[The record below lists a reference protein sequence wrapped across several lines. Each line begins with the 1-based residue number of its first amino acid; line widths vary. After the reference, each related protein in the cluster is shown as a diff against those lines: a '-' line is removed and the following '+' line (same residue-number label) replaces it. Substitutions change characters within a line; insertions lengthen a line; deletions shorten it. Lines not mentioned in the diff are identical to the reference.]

1 MTSANN
7 GITEGAAQITRW
19 FDGQARSKGERVASL
34 ESDIAQR
41 EPTRSTLATHTHAA
55 TLSLSHAR
63 APAHPLRAGD
73 VALGALRSEIEE
85 LASENER
92 LQDLVEAAEEEEV
105 ERLRAWAAEAEY
117 TTED

>member
-1 MTSANN
+1 MWQLQKPL
-7 GITEGAAQITRW
+7 GAKIQNSNFQPLTQTQHTRAQ
-19 FDGQARSKGERVASL
+19 QHSL
-34 ESDIAQR
+34 I
-41 EPTRSTLATHTHAA
+41 HAP
-55 TLSLSHAR
+55 

>member
-1 MTSANN
+1 M
-7 GITEGAAQITRW
+7 
-19 FDGQARSKGERVASL
+19 
-34 ESDIAQR
+34 
-41 EPTRSTLATHTHAA
+41 
-55 TLSLSHAR
+55 
-63 APAHPLRAGD
+63 
-73 VALGALRSEIEE
+73 ALGALRSEIEE